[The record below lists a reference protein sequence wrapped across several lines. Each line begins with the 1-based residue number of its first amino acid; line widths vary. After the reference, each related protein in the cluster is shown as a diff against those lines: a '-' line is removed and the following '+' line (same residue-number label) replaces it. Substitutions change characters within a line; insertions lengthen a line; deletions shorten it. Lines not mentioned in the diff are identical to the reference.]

1 MLNNNHGNYNQPL
14 SQQEVERRLA
24 GVDKAAV
31 EKKLR
36 QMGMKDVADKLSK
49 TSNQDI
55 MNMLRNNPD
64 IIKRVNQLM
73 GGGNGGR

>member
-1 MLNNNHGNYNQPL
+1 MLNNNHGNSNKPL
-14 SQQEVERRLA
+14 SHQEVERRLA